1 MHVRSSRLPCVNRGV
16 ATLCLDLAGQFYA
29 FAGDHS
35 PGTLF
40 SAFNVK
46 QDRLVMS
53 KLSKYRV
60 LIAGIVSPFAALILY
75 ELVYGALTHYSS
87 DREKDWQFRLTASTI
102 AMLLPFVFTVLLV
115 WKDRRAHGFSL
126 SGKIGL
132 TLALLSLGLAW
143 NPIHDGIARARQIR
157 NQALRDVAAPAFDT
171 LDIAGRSRR
180 LADYYGDVVIVNV
193 WATWC
198 EPCRDEM
205 PKLDQLYRDR
215 KDKGLM
221 VFGISDEDVPTQQ
234 KFVQQIPITYP
245 LLTLSGKVPSLY
257 RDIAQYPATFLVDR
271 KGRLQPAPRPG
282 QPFEKTLVV
291 VNSLLSEG
299 SH

>member
-1 MHVRSSRLPCVNRGV
+1 
-16 ATLCLDLAGQFYA
+16 
-29 FAGDHS
+29 
-35 PGTLF
+35 
-40 SAFNVK
+40 
-46 QDRLVMS
+46 
-53 KLSKYRV
+53 
-60 LIAGIVSPFAALILY
+60 
-75 ELVYGALTHYSS
+75 
-87 DREKDWQFRLTASTI
+87 
-102 AMLLPFVFTVLLV
+102 VLLV
-115 WKDRRAHGFSL
+115 WKDRRAQRFSL

-132 TLALLSLGLAW
+132 TLAVLSIGLAW

-157 NQALRDVAAPAFDT
+157 NLAMRDVAAPAFDT
-171 LDIAGRSRR
+171 LDIAGKPQR

-205 PKLDQLYRDR
+205 PKLDQLYRER

-271 KGRLQPAPRPG
+271 KGRLQPAPGPG
-282 QPFEKTLVV
+282 QPFEKTQIV